1 MPGVPGTPF
10 TTGMA
15 EAALTLLANALIP
28 DPARAV
34 ITQDPLT
41 MKPGQ
46 IPRSVSTKIPV
57 RMITKTRSIAHGA
70 SGGGYGN
77 APHGT
82 HAVARNADEV
92 TLELKWVADH
102 CMDAGPREA
111 REALE
116 ELSEKQPDGS
126 FNVVILSWGSLSFR
140 GQFVRLEGSMGPYVD
155 LPTMSEIQYVARVTF
170 RELHQL
176 RADSIAN
183 RVGEPST
190 TYHQTRLTDSWAS
203 IAAEHYRNP
212 DASVKLAQ
220 VNRGRM
226 LEPAMAA
233 MKAAVGAPS
242 VVRVLPSDHSAMVG
256 PPAPISV
263 GLSELPLAVVQ
274 QAAVDA
280 FDVTPGG
287 VSWEDLDPRFTADL
301 WEL

>member
-1 MPGVPGTPF
+1 MPGVPNSPF
-10 TTGMA
+10 TTGML
-15 EAALTLLANALIP
+15 EAALEALATAFIP
-28 DPARAV
+28 SPAAAT
-34 ITQDPLT
+34 IMQDPLAL
-41 MKPGQ
+41 KPGKV
-46 IPRSVSTKIPV
+46 PRSVSTKIPV
-57 RMITKTRSIAHGA
+57 RLVTKTRSIAHGT

-82 HAVARNADEV
+82 HAVARNSDEI
-92 TLELKWVADH
+92 TLEMKWVAHH
-102 CMDAGPREA
+102 CLDAGPREA
-111 REALE
+111 REALD
-116 ELSEKQPDGS
+116 ELSDKQPDGS
-126 FNVVILSWGSLSFR
+126 FNVVIFTWGSLTFR
-140 GQFVRLEGSMGPYVD
+140 AQFVRVEGTMGPYVD
-155 LPTMSEIQYVARVTF
+155 LPTMSEIQYVARVTL

-190 TYHQTRLTDSWAS
+190 TYHQTRTTDSWAS

-233 MKAAVGAPS
+233 TKTAGTPS
-242 VVRVLPSDHSAMVG
+242 VVRVLPADHSAMVG
-256 PPAPISV
+256 PPAPIAV
-263 GLSELPLAVVQ
+263 ALSELPLGAVQ

-287 VSWEDLDPRFTADL
+287 VAWDALDPRFTADL